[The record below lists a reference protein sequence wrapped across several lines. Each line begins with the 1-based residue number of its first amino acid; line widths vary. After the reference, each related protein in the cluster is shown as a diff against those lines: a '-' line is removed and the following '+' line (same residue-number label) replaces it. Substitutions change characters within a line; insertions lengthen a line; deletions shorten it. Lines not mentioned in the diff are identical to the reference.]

1 MATRNRTTA
10 RAPARPEK
18 PALACIHLLD
28 DRQRRVIQRAFAIL
42 EQSAIYRSEALLDP
56 ASVRAYLALKFA
68 GLEREEAVAIW
79 LDSQNRVIAFDVLST
94 GTIWQAALYPREVVK
109 TGLRHNAAAIIL
121 AHNHPSGEL
130 MPSAADERLTADLQA
145 ALNLVEIRLL
155 DHFIVCGG
163 GAMTSFAEIGLL

>member
-42 EQSAIYRSEALLDP
+42 EQSATYRSEALRDP

>member
-68 GLEREEAVAIW
+68 GLEREEVVAIW

>member
-10 RAPARPEK
+10 RPPARPEK

-42 EQSAIYRSEALLDP
+42 EQSATYRSEALLDP

-145 ALNLVEIRLL
+145 ALSLVEIRLL
-155 DHFIVCGG
+155 DHFIVGGG